1 MIGMGEPLF
10 YRRSQ
15 NTIPRVEESGV
26 VHLRGISGDM
36 SRQIR
41 NGTWETLADCTAI
54 KAGQKELSYKE
65 TKWIIVG
72 RESDETIVPSDGN
85 AVKRYRREGSQLD
98 NSL

>member
-1 MIGMGEPLF
+1 
-10 YRRSQ
+10 
-15 NTIPRVEESGV
+15 
-26 VHLRGISGDM
+26 M

-72 RESDETIVPSDGN
+72 RESDETIVPMIIVQDN
-85 AVKRYRREGSQLD
+85 AIVGKGLNWITAYEEKRKYVLRKLS
-98 NSL
+98 NI